1 MRGTTVL
8 LIVSFALLSLACTE
22 RQKIPSAFVGT
33 WQSDELLTLTSMSKS
48 RDVSQSD
55 KEMFSNDFFGDRV
68 MEFQIDRAR
77 SYFVGDEW
85 EGVEQD
91 ISWHRYDVVA
101 SGPDFM
107 TLRAPLEV
115 ATWRIEGE
123 HIYVELSKWN
133 FREYWRRVD
142 ESE

>member
-1 MRGTTVL
+1 MRGTTVF

-33 WQSDELLTLTSMSKS
+33 WQSDESLTLTSMSKS
-48 RDVSQSD
+48 QDVSQSD

-91 ISWHRYDVVA
+91 MSWHRYDVVA

-107 TLRAPLEV
+107 TLRLSAEDT
-115 ATWRIEGE
+115 TWRIEGKY
-123 HIYVELSKWN
+123 IYAEIPKWN